1 MMNPADLF
9 SPWQAIRKDLIAMV
23 NLFTAEELE
32 YRPFPSSWSVGEI
45 FLHIAETEDFWIREV
60 VQKQPPVMRDD
71 ITIDLPIKTVIT
83 TRLMDS
89 FELSQQLLEGLTG
102 EDLEQSI
109 GLPDGTYHRL
119 YDILWHVIEHEIHH
133 RGELSLVLGL
143 LGKQGLDV

>member
-1 MMNPADLF
+1 MNPTAIFL
-9 SPWQAIRKDLIAMV
+9 PWKTIRKDLIAMV